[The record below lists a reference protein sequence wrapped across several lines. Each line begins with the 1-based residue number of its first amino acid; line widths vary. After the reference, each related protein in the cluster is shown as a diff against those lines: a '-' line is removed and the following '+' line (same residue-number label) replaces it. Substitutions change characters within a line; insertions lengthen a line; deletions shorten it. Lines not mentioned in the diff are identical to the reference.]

1 MITRTWLTQDLL
13 YDSGIHPPQVL
24 DDMLFKYH
32 SFYTFC
38 LLASGMIFFVLS
50 LEEGFYAYQF
60 RQMGWSILSLMVIV
74 GSGHGLLLSL
84 WKVRIWFIYSVLC
97 LYLRDVVDCLVTNF
111 IGGPPIHHLSPK
123 SSILGFIV
131 GGLCAFGFYFQV
143 SVFNLTYCRVDVVR
157 RQYAAKFLVQCQSH
171 QVEPCTLRSQCSA
184 R

>member
-1 MITRTWLTQDLL
+1 
-13 YDSGIHPPQVL
+13 
-24 DDMLFKYH
+24 
-32 SFYTFC
+32 
-38 LLASGMIFFVLS
+38 MIFFVLS

-84 WKVRIWFIYSVLC
+84 WKVRIWFIYTVVC
-97 LYLRDVVDCLVTNF
+97 LYLRDVVDFLVAKF

-143 SVFNLTYCRVDVVR
+143 ADVMLQNFWFNVSPIKISFTPFDYSSVHVDTSSALFKQKQNEVLGNKFDASPIEIHLFIITVFIAVV
-157 RQYAAKFLVQCQSH
+157 APFG
-171 QVEPCTLRSQCSA
+171 
-184 R
+184 